1 MFGVFVK
8 PDEFGAGDLIH
19 MREAEGVLRG
29 KDRDRGVIALIRQHL
44 KKANYHNFESLK
56 AAFEHYDKSRTGRVH
71 KEDLKEICFQ
81 FGLPLDYY
89 QLELL
94 MSYCDTNKQGYIDYV
109 RFSNF
114 LNWKDKL
121 PSGFQLVTIEE
132 SSPLKVTTLFVQ
144 LIYVMSS

>member
-1 MFGVFVK
+1 MFGVSLK

-19 MREAEGVLRG
+19 MRGPEEVLRG
-29 KDRDRGVIALIRQHL
+29 KDGERGMIAFIRQQL

-56 AAFEHYDKSRTGRVH
+56 AAFEHYDKSRSGRISN
-71 KEDLKEICFQ
+71 EELRDICFQ
-81 FGLPLDYY
+81 FGLPLDYH

-94 MSYCDTNKQGYIDYV
+94 MGYCDSERQGYIDYV

-121 PSGFQLVTIEE
+121 PTGFQIVTIEE
-132 SSPLKVTTLFVQ
+132 EPSGAEPPTKVLFD
-144 LIYVMSS
+144 L